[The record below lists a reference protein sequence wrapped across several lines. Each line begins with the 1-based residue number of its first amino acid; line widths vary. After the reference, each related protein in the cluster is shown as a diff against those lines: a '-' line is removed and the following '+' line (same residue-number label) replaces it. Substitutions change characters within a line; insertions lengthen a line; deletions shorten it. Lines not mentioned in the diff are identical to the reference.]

1 MQRSDLLAIMA
12 TLLIREQCVSA
23 QASQFEGAVDDAE
36 AILKVIELRRGKNRF
51 ATLLARVILVVG
63 SGLVVAGIAR
73 IGSLILK

>member
-36 AILKVIELRRGKNRF
+36 ALLKVIESRRSSETF
-51 ATLLARVILVVG
+51 LAKSLALIL
-63 SGLVVAGIAR
+63 AGIAGGV
-73 IGSLILK
+73 ITKVASWFLK